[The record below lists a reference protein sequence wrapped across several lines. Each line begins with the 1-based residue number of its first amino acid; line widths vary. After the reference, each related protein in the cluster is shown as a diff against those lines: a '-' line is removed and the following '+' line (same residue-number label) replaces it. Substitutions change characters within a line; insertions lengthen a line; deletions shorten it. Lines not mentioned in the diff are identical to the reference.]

1 MTLREY
7 LVILKMVLFSRIRHL
22 ALGKY
27 ATGILYTTENGL
39 LIAAADDAA
48 VGRKLAFQGRYNPEA
63 LEGLRRLI
71 TKESTVCFVGCH
83 IGSLLVPVAGLARS
97 VVGYEA
103 NPFTYRLLE
112 MNVKINNLQNVSLF
126 NKAVGDREGTI
137 EFYASRVN
145 PGGSKIK
152 PKIDKFAYRYDKPQ
166 TILADVV
173 TLDAHSNGE
182 FDVIVMDIEGSEYFA
197 LKGMQNTLRRCRHL
211 QIEYVP
217 HHLENVS
224 GVSNEEFLSVF
235 AHFFNYAREVGPS
248 GKEFRGDEILALL
261 NSLQKTGKSA
271 DLVFSK

>member
-145 PGGSKIK
+145 PGGS
-152 PKIDKFAYRYDKPQ
+152 
-166 TILADVV
+166 ILADVV